1 MAGNG
6 EGDLLLLPNVVKKKT
21 RDKICDTSLLCAELP
36 EHDSKDNAFA
46 YSVQLIGKWGRITV
60 KTEIHRFKPLPLN
73 KVKLNGGF
81 WGEKNRLAREKVI
94 PVQWR
99 ILNDELPGAE
109 LSHVIKNFRIV
120 TGETNGQ
127 FHGMVFQDSDLAKW
141 LEAVAY
147 SLTTNPDPQLEALA
161 DEMINLIGRA
171 QQADGYL
178 NTYYTLKEPEKRW
191 SNLRVCHE
199 LYTAGHMIEAAVA
212 YYQATGKDKF
222 LKQMCKFA
230 DYIDGVFGREEG
242 KKPGY
247 PGHEEIELALIKLYR
262 VTGEERYLKLSKFFI
277 DQRGQ
282 EPNYFVLEAEA
293 AGEEFSADNKHFGL
307 KYYQAH
313 LPVREQVTME
323 GHAVRA
329 MYLLCGVID
338 LAIETGDNTLLETAH
353 RLWKNVTQQ
362 KMYLTGGVGASSYGE
377 AFSFDY
383 DLPNSTAYAETCAA
397 IGLVFVAH
405 RMLQLMPE
413 REYADIME
421 KALYNGVLSGISLD
435 GESFFYVN
443 PLAVSPEVCEKRHD
457 HSHVEPERQKWFACA
472 CCPPNLAR
480 VLTSIGEYFYTV
492 NQNEVYI
499 HLYGNNIA
507 KVGLDEGE
515 VQLTQE
521 TAYPWEGTVRIS
533 VSTEQPVRFTLALRI
548 PGWCRQAQV
557 CINGEEL
564 NLSTGL
570 ERGYAKISRWW
581 NNGDR
586 VELSMAMPVERI
598 YSHPLVAAN
607 LGRVALQRGPI
618 IYCLEEID
626 NGPNLA
632 AISLPSGSKLTTQY
646 RPDLLGGVTVITG
659 EAMRVSADNWGN
671 SLYAPQPPMKVKTGF
686 TAVPYYAWNNRGRG
700 EMLVWI
706 RET

>member
-1 MAGNG
+1 M
-6 EGDLLLLPNVVKKKT
+6 KT
-21 RDKICDTSLLCAELP
+21 D
-36 EHDSKDNAFA
+36 
-46 YSVQLIGKWGRITV
+46 
-60 KTEIHRFKPLPLN
+60 IHKFKPLPLK

-94 PVQWR
+94 PLQWR

-109 LSHVIKNFRIV
+109 LSHVIKNFRIAA
-120 TGETNGQ
+120 GEAKGE

-161 DEMINLIGRA
+161 DEMIDLIGRA

-178 NTYYTLKEPEKRW
+178 NTYFTLKEPEKRW
-191 SNLRVCHE
+191 SNLRFYHE

-212 YYQATGKDKF
+212 YYHATGKDKF

-230 DYIDGVFGREEG
+230 DYIDSVFGQEEG

-247 PGHEEIELALIKLYR
+247 PGHEEIELALIKLYWA
-262 VTGEERYLKLSKFFI
+262 TGEERYLKLSKYFV

-282 EPNYFVLEAEA
+282 EPNYFEMEAKA
-293 AGEEFSADNKHFGL
+293 NGEPLFPDGEDFGL
-307 KYYQAH
+307 QYYQAH
-313 LPVREQVTME
+313 LPVREQATME

-338 LAIETGDNTLLETAH
+338 LAIETGDRTLLETAR
-353 RLWKNVTQQ
+353 RLWKNVTEQ
-362 KMYLTGGVGASSYGE
+362 KMYLTGAIGATSFGE
-377 AFSFDY
+377 AFSFNY
-383 DLPNSTAYAETCAA
+383 DLTNSTAYAETCAA

-405 RMLQLMPE
+405 RMLQLKPE
-413 REYADIME
+413 RGYADVME

-435 GESFFYVN
+435 GERFFYVN
-443 PLAVSPEVCEKRHD
+443 PLAVSPEACDKRHD

-480 VLTSIGEYFYTV
+480 LLTSIGEYFYTV
-492 NQNEVYI
+492 KEDEVYI
-499 HLYGNNIA
+499 HLYGNSTA
-507 KVGLDEGE
+507 QVGGDEGE

-521 TAYPWEGTVRIS
+521 TVYPWEGNVGIN
-533 VSTEQPVRFTLALRI
+533 VSTAQPVHFTLALRI

-557 CINGEEL
+557 RINGEEID
-564 NLSTGL
+564 LSAGL
-570 ERGYAKISRWW
+570 EDGYAKISRRW

-586 VELSMAMPVERI
+586 VELIMAMPVERI
-598 YSHPLVAAN
+598 YSHPLVAVN
-607 LGRVALQRGPI
+607 QGRVALQRGPI

-626 NGPNLA
+626 NGPNLS
-632 AISLPSGSKLTTQY
+632 AISLQIGRASC
-646 RPDLLGGVTVITG
+646 R
-659 EAMRVSADNWGN
+659 ERV
-671 SLYAPQPPMKVKTGF
+671 
-686 TAVPYYAWNNRGRG
+686 
-700 EMLVWI
+700 
-706 RET
+706 